1 MRKSLVFLLDKLT
14 RTFEDQLQFCTQKRS
29 KQGLKLQLMINNNT
43 TH

>member
-29 KQGLKLQLMINNNT
+29 KQGLNALKHKRIS
-43 TH
+43 